1 MNMEK
6 AIEER
11 GGVWRRQSVKELRE
25 AWFKAGC
32 PSHFKQE
39 YVRGKGIQRV
49 LSTADRKEILEDKRR
64 PERAKIR
71 KAKGILKVRKCDINA

>member
-25 AWFKAGC
+25 AWFKAGGH
-32 PSHFKQE
+32 SHFKQE

-49 LSTADRKEILEDKRR
+49 LSTADRKEILEDKSH
-64 PERAKIR
+64 PEKARVR
-71 KAKGILKVRKCDINA
+71 KAKGVLKIKRCELRR